1 MASHMHMH
9 THARARTHAHADMY
23 VRTYAR
29 TRARAHTHT
38 HTLSLNNIMMR
49 NIASNLDSVQ
59 AFRHSRVRTRRICGV
74 PRGRDAHNPH
84 VRKPLCPVHPLMA
97 LFRTR
102 AGIHRILREKRAL
115 EPWAMRAWDASV
127 AMQQALHRLKH
138 MRDLV
143 LRLLVHPA
151 VPLQHVR
158 VRARQRVH
166 AKPPSA

>member
-9 THARARTHAHADMY
+9 THAHARTHAHANM
-23 VRTYAR
+23 YAR
-29 TRARAHTHT
+29 THACTHT
-38 HTLSLNNIMMR
+38 HTLSLSLSLSLNNITMR
-49 NIASNLDSVQ
+49 NIASNLDGVQ

-115 EPWAMRAWDASV
+115 EPWAMRAWNASV

-138 MRDLV
+138 VRDLV

-158 VRARQRVH
+158 ARVRQLVH

>member
-1 MASHMHMH
+1 MASHMLMH
-9 THARARTHAHADMY
+9 THEHARTHAHADMY
-23 VRTYAR
+23 VRTHA
-29 TRARAHTHT
+29 RARTHT
-38 HTLSLNNIMMR
+38 HTLSLSLNNIMMR
-49 NIASNLDSVQ
+49 NIASNLNRVQ